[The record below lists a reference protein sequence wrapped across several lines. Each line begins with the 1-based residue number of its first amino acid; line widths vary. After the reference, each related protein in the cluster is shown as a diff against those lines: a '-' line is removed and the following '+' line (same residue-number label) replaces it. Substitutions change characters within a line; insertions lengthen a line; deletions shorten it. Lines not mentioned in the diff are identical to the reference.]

1 MSSYLI
7 AIPLG
12 ACVGVVLGLTGAG
25 GAVLSVPLLTLV
37 VGLSLVEAAPIGL
50 LAVTVSAGLGAAIA
64 LRHGI
69 LRYRAAALM
78 AATGALAS
86 PAGIALAYLL
96 PERLLTALFA
106 LLLLW
111 IGSNTLRQARMPPGA
126 QAAAREPPCRL
137 NPETRRFLWTLRC
150 ARVMAGSGLA
160 AGFLSGLLGVGGGF
174 IIIPAL
180 RRYTDLPM
188 NACIA
193 TSMGVLTLVSA
204 TGVAVSVAHAPLNLD
219 VAAPFIAGAVIGMLL
234 GRRWSARL
242 SGTRLQQSFSL
253 LCLCVAAA
261 MLWSLARAAF

>member
-7 AIPLG
+7 ATPLG

-37 VGLSLVEAAPIGL
+37 LGLSLVEASPIGL
-50 LAVTVSAGLGAAIA
+50 LAVTVSAGLGAAMA

-69 LRYRAAALM
+69 LRYRAAVLM
-78 AATGALAS
+78 AAVGSIAS
-86 PAGIALAYLL
+86 PAGIALAYRL
-96 PERLLTALFA
+96 PERFLTSLFA
-106 LLLLW
+106 MLLFW
-111 IGSNTLRQARMPPGA
+111 IGANTWRLAGMPPQAQGA
-126 QAAAREPPCRL
+126 TPPPPCRVD
-137 NPETRRFLWTLRC
+137 PKTGRFRWTLRC

-204 TGVAVSVAHAPLNLD
+204 MGVAVSALHAPLNL
-219 VAAPFIAGAVIGMLL
+219 VVGMPFIAGAVIGMLL
-234 GRRWSARL
+234 GRHWSARL
-242 SGTRLQQSFSL
+242 SGARLQQSFAL

-261 MLWSLARAAF
+261 MLVSLAGAAF

>member
-7 AIPLG
+7 AAPLG

-37 VGLSLVEAAPIGL
+37 IGLPLVEAAPIGL
-50 LAVTVSAGLGAAIA
+50 LAVTLSAGLGAAIA
-64 LRHGI
+64 LHQGM
-69 LRYRAAALM
+69 LRYRAAMLM
-78 AATGALAS
+78 ATAGALAS
-86 PAGIALAYLL
+86 PFGITLAYRV
-96 PERLLTALFA
+96 PERLLTALFS

-111 IGSNTLRQARMPPGA
+111 IGVNTWRQARMPA
-126 QAAAREPPCRL
+126 EARNAAREPPCRI
-137 NPETRRFLWTLRC
+137 NPNTGRFLWTLPC

-188 NACIA
+188 NASVA

-204 TGVAVSVAHAPLNLD
+204 MGVAVSIAHAPLNL
-219 VAAPFIAGAVIGMLL
+219 VVGTPFIGGAVAGMLL
-234 GRRWSARL
+234 GRHWSARL
-242 SGTRLQQSFSL
+242 SGANLQKSFAL
-253 LCLCVAAA
+253 LCLGVAAA
-261 MLWSLARAAF
+261 MAWSLARMAF